1 MKTAI
6 IYARVSS
13 TTDRQNTDRQTTDL
27 ICYAE
32 ANGLQIAKVFTEHIS
47 GAKRNW
53 ERKVLI
59 LALEFAMNNKIDV
72 ILFSE
77 LSRLGRNVL
86 EIMEIVKWMSDNS
99 VNAYFQKENLTLLDG
114 KGKVAPTTTIL
125 ISCLGMCAE
134 IERENIKFR
143 LNSGREQAKR
153 KGIKMGRKTGS
164 VETITDKQAKYPNAI
179 KLLRKGGYKLTEI
192 IAICDSKGE
201 KISLATLKRLKS
213 VVE

>member
-13 TTDRQNTDRQTTDL
+13 TNDRQNTDRQTADL
-27 ICYAE
+27 LEYAKSNSMNVE
-32 ANGLQIAKVFTEHIS
+32 HVFTEHIS
-47 GAKRNW
+47 GAKRNS
-53 ERKVLI
+53 ERKALTS
-59 LALEFAMNNKIDV
+59 ALEYAKDNGIDI

-77 LSRLGRNVL
+77 LSRLGRDVL
-86 EIMEIVKWMSDNS
+86 EVLEIVKWMSDNS
-99 VNAYFQKENLTLLDG
+99 VNAYFQKENMTILDRN
-114 KGKVAPTTTIL
+114 GKVAPTTTIL

-153 KGIKMGRKTGS
+153 NGVRMGRKVGS
-164 VETITDKQAKYPNAI
+164 TETLADKQNKYPHAI

-192 IAICDSKGE
+192 IAICESKGE
-201 KISLATLKRLKS
+201 KISLATLKRLNAL
-213 VVE
+213 V